1 MFKSLSNM
9 TSLMKK
15 AREMGGR
22 VEELNVRLESETV
35 SGVAGGGMVSVSM
48 NGLGDVISV
57 SIDPQLIEKNECEM
71 IEDLV
76 RAAVNEARGKTKSLH
91 AQLTQEMT
99 AELGIPGF
107 TEALE
112 NLDQLDDA

>member
-1 MFKSLSNM
+1 MFKSISNM

-22 VEELNVRLESETV
+22 VEELNGRLASETV
-35 SGVAGGGMVSVSM
+35 SGSAGGGMVSVSM
-48 NGLGDVISV
+48 TGLGDVISV
-57 SIDPQLIEKNECEM
+57 SIDPQLVENNECEM

-76 RAAVNEARGKTKSLH
+76 RAAVNEARERTKSLH

-99 AELGIPGF
+99 AELGIPGLS
-107 TEALE
+107 EAIGNLE
-112 NLDQLDDA
+112 KIDDA